1 VQVSEWK
8 KTLQEGIGGA
18 FERGKAKRGVGDG
31 FEKERQVLERKIGQ
45 LSMDVD
51 FLQKK
56 SRQLGL

>member
-1 VQVSEWK
+1 M
-8 KTLQEGIGGA
+8 LMEGMGAA
-18 FERGKAKRGVGDG
+18 FERGKASRGGSDD

-56 SRQLGL
+56 SSQLGL